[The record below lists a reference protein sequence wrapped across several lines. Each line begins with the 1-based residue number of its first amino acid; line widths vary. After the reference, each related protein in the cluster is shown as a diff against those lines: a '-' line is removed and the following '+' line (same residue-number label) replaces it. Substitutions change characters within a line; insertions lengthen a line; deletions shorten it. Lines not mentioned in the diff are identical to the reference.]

1 MNNQELATREQRER
15 SCHRMM
21 ATVANPISEE
31 QKHLRPKLILNLLSN
46 IYENMKHRKE
56 ARLFELG
63 NILFLAR
70 MGKSASILISAG
82 LFLLKRKRQK
92 RRQYFL

>member
-1 MNNQELATREQRER
+1 
-15 SCHRMM
+15 MM

-56 ARLFELG
+56 ALV
-63 NILFLAR
+63 
-70 MGKSASILISAG
+70 
-82 LFLLKRKRQK
+82 
-92 RRQYFL
+92 